1 MGKWRGAYRVWV
13 GWDLVERDHFEDL
26 RVDGRIMLKW
36 IFKKWN
42 EDARSGLIWLRI
54 GTGGGH
60 L

>member
-1 MGKWRGAYRVWV
+1 M
-13 GWDLVERDHFEDL
+13 ERDHFEDL

-42 EDARSGLIWLRI
+42 GDARSGLIWIRI